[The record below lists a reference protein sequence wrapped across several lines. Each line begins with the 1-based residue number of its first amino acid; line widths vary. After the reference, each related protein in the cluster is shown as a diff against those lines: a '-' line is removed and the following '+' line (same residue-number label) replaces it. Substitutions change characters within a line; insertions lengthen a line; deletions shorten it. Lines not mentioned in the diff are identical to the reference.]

1 MLPSS
6 STHQRPPTL
15 VVGPNGD
22 GHLIEN
28 THSRQWLE
36 KVAAACERIQADA
49 DLGDRTET
57 NYAALLE
64 EVTMLLARVRA
75 ELATAER

>member
-36 KVAAACERIQADA
+36 KVAAACEGILADG
-49 DLGDRTET
+49 DLAGRAET

-64 EVTMLLARVRA
+64 EVAMLLTRVNA
-75 ELATAER
+75 ELATAAR